1 MGVATAV
8 FTVLMLLCVTFAIV
22 AAVRTARAI
31 SRGMERASGQVRR
44 GIDDTSIKLKAA
56 QPGPVGQV
64 ARLRLEL
71 RASVDQAKREL
82 AAGSADDASLREALA
97 LLDQLHDHA
106 RVLDRELAG
115 LMDREPDRRRI
126 AARLPQARE
135 RAQEIRSSA
144 DSLRLA
150 AQDRARRHDVD
161 GLASLREQ
169 IDIESGALRHW
180 APATDP
186 GASEAGTDGRI
197 GGLSKEPGAGGAN
210 ASDEVRASGDTGDDP
225 SGDGRV
231 AAAQDR
237 AAVGAS
243 SDSDTGASD
252 ATARAS
258 RWDVGGLWEARSQLP
273 GLGRRKRSRDLG

>member
-22 AAVRTARAI
+22 AAVRAARAV
-31 SRGMERASGQVRR
+31 SRGMERASSQVRR
-44 GIDDTSIKLKAA
+44 GIDDTSIKIKAA

-82 AAGSADDASLREALA
+82 AAGSAEDASLREALG

-126 AARLPQARE
+126 AARLPQVRE

-150 AQDRARRHDVD
+150 AQDRARRHDAD

-180 APATDP
+180 APATPP
-186 GASEAGTDGRI
+186 GVAEAGTDGRI
-197 GGLSKEPGAGGAN
+197 AGSSKQPGTSGASASGAAG
-210 ASDEVRASGDTGDDP
+210 ASEAADGDASGDGP
-225 SGDGRV
+225 V
-231 AAAQDR
+231 AAAQGR

-252 ATARAS
+252 ATARTS